1 MKYEKI
7 RIIPKLEIKNQYL
20 IKGIRYEGLRKVGD
34 PIEVAKRYFEEGAD
48 QININDIVASLYSR
62 DNLYEVIDKI
72 TDHVFIPVCVGGGVK
87 SIEHI
92 RELLKSGADRVIIN
106 SEALRNPKFILEV
119 SKTFGAQFLS
129 ISIEAKKIGTE
140 YYCMMDHGR
149 ENSNKKVA
157 DWLKEL
163 KNYQIGEVIINSID
177 NDGME
182 KGFDWELA
190 KIADEAELKCS
201 KVISGGAGNNI
212 HIYQL
217 LNSINFDGISLGA
230 SLHFNKIKINEL
242 KSYLLKQKI
251 NVNTYD

>member
-1 MKYEKI
+1 
-7 RIIPKLEIKNQYL
+7 
-20 IKGIRYEGLRKVGD
+20 
-34 PIEVAKRYFEEGAD
+34 
-48 QININDIVASLYSR
+48 
-62 DNLYEVIDKI
+62 
-72 TDHVFIPVCVGGGVK
+72 
-87 SIEHI
+87 
-92 RELLKSGADRVIIN
+92 
-106 SEALRNPKFILEV
+106 
-119 SKTFGAQFLS
+119 
-129 ISIEAKKIGTE
+129 
-140 YYCMMDHGR
+140 MDHGR
-149 ENSNKKVA
+149 ENSNKKVV

-217 LNSINFDGISLGA
+217 LNSINFDGISFGA